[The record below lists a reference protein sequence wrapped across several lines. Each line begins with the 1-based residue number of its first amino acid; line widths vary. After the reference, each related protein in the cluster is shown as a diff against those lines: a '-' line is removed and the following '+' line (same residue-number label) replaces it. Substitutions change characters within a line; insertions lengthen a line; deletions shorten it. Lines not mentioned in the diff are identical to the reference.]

1 MDEELIIDDLLEFIL
16 DNDLENFKKYIDKVD
31 INTEVKEE
39 HNLGTILHY
48 VVYDYLVTEEI
59 LDIFI
64 NAGVDINKKN
74 TSQGNTP
81 LHAAIEIEDN
91 YTLVCL
97 LNKGA
102 DYSIQNN
109 LRLTPKEVAFITGNK
124 TAVNI
129 IDFYIEE
136 IKDKLN
142 IDNNELDSLEDSILL
157 HLWNISKDN
166 AIPSLTF
173 ICKHPSV
180 DLNKNISIFGP
191 ALHTAIA
198 IGVSTPDVTDLLLN
212 AGANINQKNQ
222 DEHTPLHLCVTY
234 NNPYTLKFL
243 IERGAN
249 ITEEDKFGNTA
260 LQFAKSSNHKACLEI
275 IENVGKEESERT
287 YKYFTE
293 PEK

>member
-1 MDEELIIDDLLEFIL
+1 MDEELIIDDLLDSIS
-16 DNDLENFKKYIDKVD
+16 DNDLENFKKYIGKVD
-31 INTEVKEE
+31 INAEVKEE
-39 HNLGTILHY
+39 HSLGTLLHY
-48 VVYDYLVTEEI
+48 AIYDYFINEEI

-64 NAGVDINKKN
+64 NAGADINKQN
-74 TSQGNTP
+74 TNNGDTP
-81 LHAAIEIEDN
+81 LHAAIDIEDN
-91 YTLVCL
+91 YTLRYL

-109 LRLTPKEVAFITGNK
+109 SRLTPKEVALVTGNK

-142 IDNNELDSLEDSILL
+142 IDDNELNSLVDSILL
-157 HLWNISKDN
+157 RLWNISKGN
-166 AIPSLTF
+166 TILSLV
-173 ICKHPSV
+173 CGHSSV
-180 DLNKNISIFGP
+180 NLNKNISIFGP

-198 IGVSTPDVTDLLLN
+198 IGASTPDVTDLLLN
-212 AGANINQKNQ
+212 KGANINQKNQ

-243 IERGAN
+243 IERGAS